1 MIKSAQNKPVSEL
14 LSVDS
19 NWRFKVPRYQR
30 EYVWRRD
37 DWANLFDDLY
47 ENPKGYFLGSM
58 ICINRSDDV
67 MQTQDLEVVDGQQR
81 LTTLSL
87 LYAAIYSCLAKCI
100 GEEDDDD
107 ARMELFNLRHRLV
120 FKGRKK
126 QLRLEPS
133 YQGHNYDDYRGVLQ
147 DAGILTG
154 VETPPNAGNRR
165 LFRAYRFF
173 IDRLDTLDDKGHKVF
188 DQECLQQFLDRVN
201 AASLVK
207 IEVGSHADA
216 FTLFESLNNRGVPL
230 SALDLIKN
238 NLLATLEK
246 KTPDSIDENFTK
258 WTKLLENL
266 SDDYAIQERF
276 LRQYYNAFK
285 DHKKV
290 SVPKA
295 TLATRSNIIHI
306 YDELIK
312 RDAEWFFDDLFCKAK
327 LYSKLIAPWSDG
339 VPVKLA
345 KQLADLDRVG
355 GATAYVLLLYLL
367 AERPNA
373 DLVTITEFLVRYLVR
388 RNLTDV
394 PPTRDLA
401 RMFIDVIGVLRKKR
415 DCAAE
420 DVVRQELFMPGR
432 FATDEV
438 FREKLSGNIYWDNSE
453 VTRFILCRIEEEHQT
468 REKFTD
474 LWERDERGDFIWTV
488 EHIFPQGPNI
498 PASWV
503 KMIAGGDEEKAKDY
517 RDRYVHR
524 LGNLTISGYNSKLGN
539 KSFEEKRDRKDAK
552 GRIVGY
558 KNGLFLNKDLR
569 NATTWTIEAIE
580 ERTETLIGVA
590 MDLFALSSP
599 GKAPKKGTK

>member
-1 MIKSAQNKPVSEL
+1 MIKSADNKPVSEL

-30 EYVWRRD
+30 EYVWKKEQ
-37 DWANLFDDLY
+37 WADLFDDLY

-58 ICINRSDDV
+58 ICINRTNDV
-67 MQTQDLEVVDGQQR
+67 TQTQELEVVDGQQR

-87 LYAAIYSCLAKCI
+87 LYSAIFTGLKACVS
-100 GEEDDDD
+100 EDDDD
-107 ARMELFNLRHRLV
+107 DTKLELLNLRHRLV
-120 FKGRKK
+120 FKGPKK

-133 YQGHNYDDYRGVLQ
+133 YQGYNLSDYRAVLQ
-147 DAGILTG
+147 EAGILSQ
-154 VETPPNAGNRR
+154 VEMLPNAGNRR
-165 LFRAYRFF
+165 LYRAYRYFVE
-173 IDRLDTLDDKGHKVF
+173 RLVSLDAKGNRVF
-188 DQECLQQFLDRVN
+188 DWDRIQQFLDRVN

-207 IEVGSHADA
+207 IEVASHADA
-216 FTLFESLNNRGVPL
+216 FTLFESLNNRGMPL

-285 DHKKV
+285 DHPKV

-295 TLATRSNIIHI
+295 PLATRSNIIHI
-306 YDELIK
+306 YDKLIE
-312 RDAEWFFDDLFCKAK
+312 RDADWFFDDLFDKAK
-327 LYSKLIAPWSDG
+327 LYSKLIAPLSDG
-339 VPVKLA
+339 VPAKLA
-345 KQLADLDRVG
+345 KQLVDLDRVG
-355 GATAYVLLLYLL
+355 GATAYILLLYLL
-367 AERPNA
+367 SERPKA

-401 RMFIDVIGVLRKKR
+401 RMFIEVIGVLRKKSS
-415 DCAAE
+415 AAP
-420 DVVRQELFMPGR
+420 DDLVRQELLAPGR
-432 FATDEV
+432 FAPDDV
-438 FREKLSGNIYWDNSE
+438 FREKLSGAIYWDNAD
-453 VTRFILCRIEEEHQT
+453 VTRFILCRIEEENQT
-468 REKFTD
+468 REKLTD

-498 PASWV
+498 PQCWV
-503 KMIAGGDEEKAKDY
+503 DMIAGGDVEKAKAC
-517 RDRYVHR
+517 RESNVHH

-539 KSFEEKRDRKDAK
+539 KSFEEKRDRKDTK
-552 GRIVGY
+552 GKIVGY
-558 KNGLFLNKDLR
+558 KNGLFLNENLR
-569 NATTWTIEAIE
+569 TAKKWTVEAIE
-580 ERTETLIGVA
+580 SRTTTLIDMA
-590 MDLFALSSP
+590 MKLFALGGT
-599 GKAPKKGTK
+599 GKPKRNQ